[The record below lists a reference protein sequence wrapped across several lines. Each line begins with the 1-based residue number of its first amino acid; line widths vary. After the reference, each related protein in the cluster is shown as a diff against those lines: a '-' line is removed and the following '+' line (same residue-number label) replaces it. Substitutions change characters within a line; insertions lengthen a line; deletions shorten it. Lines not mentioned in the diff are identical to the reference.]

1 MTTLELNGIT
11 KRFGSLTALDDV
23 SLAVQKGRVH
33 ALLGENGAGKTT
45 LMRIAFG
52 MLRPDTGS
60 ISVDGRSVTFSS
72 PADAIQS
79 GIGMVHQQFSLVPAM
94 TVAENVALGGHGQY
108 SFRQTADLLANVAK
122 RTGLMLDPAARV
134 ADLGS
139 ADRQKLEIVRTL
151 THNAKV
157 MILDE
162 PTAVLTPKD
171 TTELFTQLRAF
182 ADAGGAVVL
191 ITHKLHDAIEH
202 ADDVTVL
209 RHGRVVLS
217 STMSDVD
224 EITVATAMLG
234 APLNSSSIDEKPS
247 TSSLAVVASLDGVEI
262 KGGEIVGV
270 AALDGAATPL
280 LRAFAGRITPITGS
294 ITRPSHVGFVPENR
308 QEEALIGDFTLTENL
323 ALASAGE
330 RRGLM
335 NWTELEKQT
344 SAMVAE
350 FDVRTTGPDQL
361 PTSLSGGNQQR
372 FVLGRELRNN
382 PALLVLENP
391 TQGLDLNAAAFIHTR
406 MKQARNNGAAVV
418 FYSSDLDELAELSDR
433 VLVVSRS
440 GIRTVEPDRIE
451 IGNAL
456 LGRNE

>member
-1 MTTLELNGIT
+1 MTILELNRIT
-11 KRFGSLTALDDV
+11 KRFGRLTALDDV
-23 SLAVQKGRVH
+23 SFAVKKGRVH

-45 LMRIAFG
+45 LMRVAFG
-52 MLRPDTGS
+52 MLHPDTGS
-60 ISVDGRSVTFSS
+60 ISIDGHPVTFAS
-72 PADAIQS
+72 PADAIRS

-94 TVAENVALGGHGQY
+94 TVAENVALGGHGWY
-108 SFRQTADLLANVAK
+108 SSRQTADLLANVAK
-122 RTGLMLDPAARV
+122 RTGLALDPAARV

-139 ADRQKLEIVRTL
+139 ADRQKLEIIRTI

-182 ADAGGAVVL
+182 ASAGGAVVL

-209 RHGRVVLS
+209 RHGRVVLG
-217 STMSDVD
+217 STMNDVD

-234 APLNSSSIDEKPS
+234 APLIRSSVDEKRS
-247 TSSLAVVASLDGVEI
+247 TSSLAVVASLNGVEI
-262 KGGEIVGV
+262 KAGEIIGV

-280 LRAFAGRITPITGS
+280 LRALAGRVTPTTGS
-294 ITRPSHVGFVPENR
+294 VTRPLRIGFVPENR

-335 NWTELEKQT
+335 NWSELEKQT
-344 SAMVAE
+344 AAVVAE

-372 FVLGRELRNN
+372 FVLGRELRDN
-382 PALLVLENP
+382 PALLVLDNP
-391 TQGLDLNAAAFIHTR
+391 TQGLDLNAAAFIYAR
-406 MKQARNNGAAVV
+406 MKEARNNGAAVV

-440 GIRTVEPDRIE
+440 EVRTVEPDRTE

-456 LGRNE
+456 LGRSD